1 MSKPG
6 DGDGSNSAP
15 LIPPPPIV
23 VDPSRPGSRALMGNT
38 PLVPLREVNPNPKV
52 EIYAKIE
59 NNNPGGSVKDRPAL
73 WMVEAAERP

>member
-1 MSKPG
+1 
-6 DGDGSNSAP
+6 
-15 LIPPPPIV
+15 
-23 VDPSRPGSRALMGNT
+23 MGNT
-38 PLVPLREVNPNPKV
+38 PLVPLRKVNPNPKV